1 MTLADSSQASTKY
14 RPDIDGLRGL
24 SIIFVLIFH
33 LFPSLLPGGYLGVDV
48 FFVISGFIITTII
61 VENRIQ
67 EKFVTRFYWHRVR
80 RLFPALIVVVAFCLL
95 FGWLFLFS
103 HEYKQLGLHAARAG
117 VFSINFKLYEEN
129 GYFEAVNDEKPLMH
143 LWSLSVEE
151 QFYLLYPVL
160 LILVLKTRRAGFVL
174 GFLSVILLAALAYN
188 YQENDS
194 KRAFYFISG
203 RLWELIAGALLA
215 YSFHAK
221 AHGCSDVDIL
231 KKYRMPD
238 NSKKINVVKDVC
250 GVIGLSLIVFAAM
263 SVRSGLL
270 GGGVAAVCGTL
281 LLIANQQSV
290 INRRWL
296 SWRPLVFVG
305 LISYP
310 LYLWHWPIY
319 SFAYIINGEM
329 PQWWIRFICLIAAF
343 VLAVL
348 TWAYIESPIRRRP
361 LRRIDVGLL
370 LVGATILVGFGTL
383 INVKD
388 GFPTRSIEE
397 NYAEYLPDGDHSKF
411 FNYIKSNYYECQ
423 PSNILDIT
431 ERHLGVARCAQ
442 SKKFGVPEI
451 IIIGDSHGEHLYP
464 GLSDFLHDQNIGY
477 YSFRC
482 LPFFGVSGHPSCA
495 GMADALEWILQ
506 NRGVK
511 VVILAA
517 SWPGKIAEKSGLS
530 IQNNGLNFTGQEMLG
545 DGLHQT
551 VERLVSNN
559 KRVIVVGDTPNFPYG
574 PKKCVIRPLH
584 YENSMACSQL
594 KEAYVNENIDT
605 WRTISNSTSA
615 IYNSYFFNL
624 EEVVC
629 ESNVCSMKRNSM
641 LLYRDNDHLS
651 LEGSRIAGTALGNKV
666 KELGWLN

>member
-1 MTLADSSQASTKY
+1 MTLADSSQTSIKY
-14 RPDIDGLRGL
+14 RPEIDGLRGL

-61 VENRIQ
+61 VENSIQ
-67 EKFVTRFYWHRVR
+67 EKFVTRFYCHRVR

-117 VFSINFKLYEEN
+117 VFTINLKLYEEN
-129 GYFEAVNDEKPLMH
+129 GYFDAANDAKPLMH

-151 QFYLLYPVL
+151 QFYLLYPAL
-160 LILVLKTRRAGFVL
+160 LILVLKTRRAGFVF
-174 GFLSVILLAALAYN
+174 GCFLVILLASLVYN

-203 RLWELIAGALLA
+203 RLWELIGGALLA
-215 YSFHAK
+215 YGFHAK
-221 AHGCSDVDIL
+221 SAGLVRCGWFG
-231 KKYRMPD
+231 KKEWLTKQ
-238 NSKKINVVKDVC
+238 KKIDFANDVY
-250 GVIGLSLIVFAAM
+250 GVIGLILLVFAAM
-263 SVRSGLL
+263 SVRSGLW

-281 LLIANQQSV
+281 LLIANEQSV
-290 INRRWL
+290 VSRRWL

-343 VLAVL
+343 ALAML

-361 LRRIDVGLL
+361 SRRIDVGLL
-370 LVGATILVGFGTL
+370 IIGVGILVGFGTL

-388 GFPTRSIEE
+388 GFPSRSIEQ

-411 FNYIKSNYYECQ
+411 FNYIKKNYYECE
-423 PSNILDIT
+423 PRAILDVT

-442 SKKFGVPEI
+442 SKKYGVPEVVI
-451 IIIGDSHGEHLYP
+451 VGDSHGEHLYP
-464 GLSDFLHDQNIGY
+464 GLSDFLHDQNVGY

-506 NRGVK
+506 NRSVK

-517 SWPGKIAEKSGLS
+517 SWPGKIAEKSGLL
-530 IQNNGLNFTGQEMLG
+530 IKNNGLNFTGQEMLG
-545 DGLHQT
+545 YGLHQT

-559 KRVIVVGDTPNFPYG
+559 KRVIVVGDTPNFSYG

-584 YENSMACSQL
+584 YENSIACSQL

-605 WRTISNSTSA
+605 WRTIDNNTSA
-615 IYNSYFFNL
+615 IDGSYFFNL
-624 EEVVC
+624 EKVVC
-629 ESNVCSMKRNSM
+629 ESNVCSMNRNSM

-651 LEGSRIAGTALGNKV
+651 LEGSRIAGSALGNKV